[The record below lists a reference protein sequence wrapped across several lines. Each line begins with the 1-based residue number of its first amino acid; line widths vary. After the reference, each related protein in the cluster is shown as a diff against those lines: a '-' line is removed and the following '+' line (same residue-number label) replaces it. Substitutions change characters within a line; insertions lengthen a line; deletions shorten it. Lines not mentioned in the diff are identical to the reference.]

1 MNSKQLILS
10 TLALLLCTGLQ
21 AQPSDSSPA
30 DTLRLTLTE
39 AKEYALQHSR
49 TIKSAS
55 LAVQKAE
62 RAKWEAI
69 ASMLPHA
76 DASAGYNN
84 FLGYEMKLQMNEN
97 MPPQAIP
104 MNPYGTLSVQATM
117 AISGMQIVALNMRK
131 LAIEMSRLSQNASE
145 VDVKANITSAY
156 HGVLIAEE
164 SKKLVEKSKGNLEAL
179 HQSTQTMLS
188 VGMAEQTDVD
198 LLGVQVTNIE
208 NTIRSTERN
217 IELAYN
223 SMRLML
229 GVEANTPIKLTQSL
243 DDLLGSTEA
252 AQRCNAQFDESQN
265 YNVQLLDKNIELSEK
280 QLSLQKWTYGPTLA
294 AFYNYSNRT
303 YFGKSEGFNM
313 APPHTVG
320 LTLNVPIFSS
330 GERLSKVRQAKF
342 DVETAKLN
350 REDAVEGLRVQEKQ
364 LRFTL
369 NSAMETYEMQRQ
381 NVEVYERIFANSTQK
396 HEHGTI
402 SSTELTTISNDL
414 LQAQSK
420 YISAL
425 MELFSAQTSL
435 LKLLNAL

>member
-1 MNSKQLILS
+1 M
-10 TLALLLCTGLQ
+10 LLLGGLSLQ
-21 AQPSDSSPA
+21 AQPDSAARSGP
-30 DTLRLTLTE
+30 LRLSLAE

-62 RAKWEAI
+62 RAKWESI
-69 ASMLPHA
+69 ASMLPHV

-84 FLGYEMKLQMNEN
+84 FLGYEAEVEMGPAK
-97 MPPQAIP
+97 MPIA

-117 AISGMQIVALNMRK
+117 AISGMQVVALGLRK
-131 LAIEMSRLSQNASE
+131 VALEMAQLNHQNSE
-145 VDVKANITSAY
+145 IDIKANITSAY

-164 SKKLVEKSKGNLEAL
+164 SRRIIEKSKGNLEAL
-179 HQSTQTMLS
+179 HQSTLTLVE
-188 VGMAEQTDVD
+188 VGMAEQTDAD
-198 LLGVQVTNIE
+198 LLGVQVMNME
-208 NTIRSTERN
+208 NTIRSAERN

-223 SMRLML
+223 SMRLLL
-229 GVEANTPIKLTQSL
+229 GVEANTPLELSQPLESL
-243 DDLLGSTEA
+243 L
-252 AQRCNAQFDESQN
+252 ESQEASN
-265 YNVQLLDKNIELSEK
+265 RCKEQFVVEQNANVQLLDKNIELSEK
-280 QLSLQKWTYGPTLA
+280 QLALQKWAYGPTLA

-342 DVETAKLN
+342 DVETAELN
-350 REDAVEGLRVQEKQ
+350 REDAVEGLLVQEKQ
-364 LRFTL
+364 LRFNL
-369 NSAMETYEMQRQ
+369 NSAMETYDMQRQ
-381 NVEVYERIFANSTQK
+381 NVEIYERIFANSTEK
-396 HEHGTI
+396 YEHGTL

>member
-1 MNSKQLILS
+1 
-10 TLALLLCTGLQ
+10 
-21 AQPSDSSPA
+21 
-30 DTLRLTLTE
+30 
-39 AKEYALQHSR
+39 
-49 TIKSAS
+49 
-55 LAVQKAE
+55 
-62 RAKWEAI
+62 
-69 ASMLPHA
+69 
-76 DASAGYNN
+76 
-84 FLGYEMKLQMNEN
+84 
-97 MPPQAIP
+97 
-104 MNPYGTLSVQATM
+104 
-117 AISGMQIVALNMRK
+117 
-131 LAIEMSRLSQNASE
+131 
-145 VDVKANITSAY
+145 
-156 HGVLIAEE
+156 
-164 SKKLVEKSKGNLEAL
+164 
-179 HQSTQTMLS
+179 
-188 VGMAEQTDVD
+188 
-198 LLGVQVTNIE
+198 
-208 NTIRSTERN
+208 
-217 IELAYN
+217 
-223 SMRLML
+223 MRLML

-243 DDLLGSTEA
+243 DDLLGNTEA

-265 YNVQLLDKNIELSEK
+265 YNVQLLDKNIELNEK

-369 NSAMETYEMQRQ
+369 NSAMETYEVQRQ

>member
-62 RAKWEAI
+62 RAKWESI
-69 ASMLPHA
+69 ASMLPHV

-84 FLGYEMKLQMNEN
+84 FLGYEAEVEMGPAK
-97 MPPQAIP
+97 MPIA

-131 LAIEMSRLSQNASE
+131 LAIEMSQLSQNASE

-156 HGVLIAEE
+156 HSVLIAEE

-369 NSAMETYEMQRQ
+369 NSAMETYEVQRQ

>member
-10 TLALLLCTGLQ
+10 TLALLLGTGLQ

-62 RAKWEAI
+62 RAKWESI
-69 ASMLPHA
+69 ASMLPHV

-84 FLGYEMKLQMNEN
+84 FLGYEAEVEMGPSK
-97 MPPQAIP
+97 MPIA

-131 LAIEMSRLSQNASE
+131 LAIEMSQLSQNASE

-179 HQSTQTMLS
+179 HQSTQTMLK

-243 DDLLGSTEA
+243 DDLLGNTEA

-265 YNVQLLDKNIELSEK
+265 YNVQLLDKNIELNEK

-369 NSAMETYEMQRQ
+369 NSAMETYEVQRQ